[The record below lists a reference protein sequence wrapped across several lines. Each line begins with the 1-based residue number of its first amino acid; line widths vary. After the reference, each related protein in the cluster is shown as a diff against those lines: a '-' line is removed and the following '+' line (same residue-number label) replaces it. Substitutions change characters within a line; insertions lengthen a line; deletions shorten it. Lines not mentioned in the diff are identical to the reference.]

1 METFMIPFLPESFYN
16 DDANQ
21 LNITK
26 KIYILFVATI
36 CVVTF
41 LCYISTT
48 IKIE

>member
-1 METFMIPFLPESFYN
+1 METFMIPFLPGSFCN

-26 KIYILFVATI
+26 NVYTLFVATI
-36 CVVTF
+36 YVVTF